1 MLVSTVPVKV
11 RVWPASEP
19 SSTWAYES
27 AYMIFWPTLPGPPP
41 GRYQY
46 GLGSLIEFGLSVRFE
61 PEYEAT
67 RSAKPQTPPN
77 W

>member
-1 MLVSTVPVKV
+1 
-11 RVWPASEP
+11 
-19 SSTWAYES
+19 
-27 AYMIFWPTLPGPPP
+27 MIFWPTLPGPPP